1 MVDSA
6 LKQNSPLKPAALFA
20 FTTLLSLVLYLVTM
34 PTDLSWA
41 FYSADGAELI
51 TAAATL
57 GVPHPPGY
65 PTFVLLGYPIVHL
78 PLPLTVPLRFHLLSA
93 TAMSAACGLVALI
106 SHKLFLPE
114 RFVTSCTAGL
124 LCATSSL
131 VWQQAVVAE
140 VYALNGL
147 MVMVTLWLLTTKRSP
162 FLIGLS
168 LGVAVTT
175 HLTSLFLIPLIA
187 VVLPWNQAKRS
198 ALGLVVG
205 SLPWLIIPLLA
216 AGNSPV
222 VWGDPTSAAGWM
234 WLISGQLY
242 QPNVFALTTPDLIA
256 RFWLWAPALLTQLCG
271 LWVVFPFWRMISK
284 NERPLPSESPSFYWI
299 TAGLYV
305 LYAFGY
311 RPLDA
316 QVLLVPAILMIAFLI
331 TPLIKQLKN
340 YGILLPFFLI
350 GLNLSGFLV
359 VKNID
364 VREKSLEA
372 LNSMPENALVITD
385 GQDQTI
391 FTVWYFHH
399 VENVR
404 SDLSIVDEN
413 LIAFDW
419 YRARLIRSNTN
430 LFPLQ
435 EDDLD
440 RFIAEEQKKRPVCRL
455 SLQPVLVDC
464 QTP

>member
-1 MVDSA
+1 MADPA
-6 LKQNSPLKPAALFA
+6 LKQNSLLRPAALFA
-20 FTTLLSLVLYLVTM
+20 IPSLLSLMLYILTM

-65 PTFVLLGYPIVHL
+65 PTFVLLGYPLVHL
-78 PLPLTVPLRFHLLSA
+78 PLPLTIPLRFHLFSA
-93 TAMSAACGLVALI
+93 VAMSVACGLVSLI
-106 SHKLFLPE
+106 SHRLFSPG

-131 VWQQAVVAE
+131 IWQQAVVAE

-162 FLIGLS
+162 LLIGLS

-187 VVLPWNQAKRS
+187 VMLPWSQAKRS
-198 ALGLVVG
+198 AIGLVLG
-205 SLPWLIIPLLA
+205 SIPWLTIPFLA
-216 AGNSPV
+216 AGDSPV
-222 VWGDPTSAAGWM
+222 VWGDPTSAAGWW

-242 QPNVFALTTPDLIA
+242 QPNVFALTNTDLIA
-256 RFWLWAPALLTQLCG
+256 RLRIWAPELLTQLGG
-271 LWVVFPFWRMISK
+271 LWLIFPFWRMITK
-284 NERPLPSESPSFYWI
+284 KPLASESTSFYWI
-299 TAGLYV
+299 TAGLYA
-305 LYAFGY
+305 LYALGY

-316 QVLLVPAILMIAFLI
+316 QVLLIPAILIIAVLI

-350 GLNLSGFLV
+350 GLNLSGFLA

-364 VREKSLEA
+364 VREKSLKA
-372 LNSMPENALVITD
+372 LNNLPENALVITD

-404 SDLSIVDEN
+404 SDLAIVDEN

-419 YRARLIRSNTN
+419 YRARFFRSNTN

-440 RFIAEEQKKRPVCRL
+440 RLIAEEHKKRPVCRL
-455 SLQPVLVDC
+455 SLQPVSVDC
-464 QTP
+464 QVP